1 MSSIGKTYGNYDF
14 TVHFEKIEDVKDF
27 VIEAEKLPSKVA
39 VVSHN
44 NYVCDGKSLMGI
56 FGLDLSQ
63 PVQIS
68 TTDIVD
74 CNVLIDFCKARGI
87 IT

>member
-1 MSSIGKTYGNYDF
+1 MDFTNKNYGSYDF
-14 TVHFEKIEDVKDF
+14 TVHFEKIEDVKNF
-27 VIEAEKLPSKVA
+27 VITAEKLPSKVA
-39 VVSHN
+39 VISHN

-63 PVQIS
+63 PVQVS

-74 CNVLIDFCKARGI
+74 CNILLDFCKARGI